1 MKLLVT
7 APWNAE
13 QLQRVSRSYPQVE
26 LCTALTEQAA
36 LQAIPDAE
44 VVFGDV
50 SRSVFLAAKQLR
62 WIQCHGAGVNKLV
75 AIPELVAS
83 NVLLTNT
90 RGAHAATIAEHFFGL
105 LISLTRQFPKL
116 HAAQSQRE
124 WLNWSDWPGKIG
136 APPISLQGLTLG
148 IVGFG
153 HIGRAIATR
162 AHAFEMQI
170 IAVDRFPVPLP
181 DYITAF
187 WLIDEFTELLKRA
200 DVVVVTVPG
209 TPETYRLLGRDA
221 LGMMKPSAYL
231 CGVSRGGI
239 IDEEALAIMLQ
250 EHQLAGAALDVT
262 ETEPLPTT
270 SPLWAAPN
278 LILTPHIAGKS
289 EASTAS
295 ATTIL
300 IENLGHYLAGRPLT
314 NVVDKRLGF

>member
-7 APWNAE
+7 VPWNAE

-26 LCTALTEQAA
+26 LCIALTEQAV
-36 LQAIPDAE
+36 LEAIPEAE
-44 VVFGDV
+44 VVFGDI
-50 SRSVFLAAKQLR
+50 SRRVFSAAHRLR

-83 NVLLTNT
+83 DVLLTNT
-90 RGAHAATIAEHFFGL
+90 RGAHAATIAEHFFGMI
-105 LISLTRQFPKL
+105 ISLTHQFPKL
-116 HAAQSQRE
+116 YAAQLQRA
-124 WLNWSDWPGKIG
+124 WLHWSDWPDKVG

-153 HIGRAIATR
+153 NIGRAIATR
-162 AHAFEMQI
+162 AHGFEMQI

-181 DYITAF
+181 DYLSEF
-187 WLIDEFTELLKRA
+187 WLIDEFTELLKRS

-209 TPETYRLLGRDA
+209 TPETYRLLSREA
-221 LGMMKPSAYL
+221 LSQMKPSAYL

-250 EHQLAGAALDVT
+250 EHRLAGAALDVT
-262 ETEPLPTT
+262 EIEPLSAT
-270 SPLWAAPN
+270 SPLWTAPN

-289 EASTAS
+289 ETSTTA

>member
-124 WLNWSDWPGKIG
+124 WLNWYS
-136 APPISLQGLTLG
+136 
-148 IVGFG
+148 
-153 HIGRAIATR
+153 
-162 AHAFEMQI
+162 
-170 IAVDRFPVPLP
+170 
-181 DYITAF
+181 
-187 WLIDEFTELLKRA
+187 
-200 DVVVVTVPG
+200 
-209 TPETYRLLGRDA
+209 
-221 LGMMKPSAYL
+221 
-231 CGVSRGGI
+231 
-239 IDEEALAIMLQ
+239 
-250 EHQLAGAALDVT
+250 
-262 ETEPLPTT
+262 
-270 SPLWAAPN
+270 
-278 LILTPHIAGKS
+278 
-289 EASTAS
+289 
-295 ATTIL
+295 
-300 IENLGHYLAGRPLT
+300 
-314 NVVDKRLGF
+314 